1 MNERHSEH
9 HIEHDRVGTIR
20 PTTIYLVRH
29 GESELNRDKRI
40 SGQLDPPLSLEGVR
54 ESLALADRLRGVRL
68 TAIYT
73 SALMRTI
80 ETARPTANT
89 HGLPIHTREALNE
102 LHLGMLQGRHRD
114 DRDPEARSLWE
125 ERKKDRIHYRV
136 PGGETFAELAERVIR
151 CLDEILAAEAG
162 GTILIVGHRATNR
175 ALIGALLNWPEEQ
188 WPNLTFRHKYLYE
201 ITTGT
206 PPQLATIRMNGSHAG
221 VRSAALKL

>member
-1 MNERHSEH
+1 MNSPM
-9 HIEHDRVGTIR
+9 ISKFEHDRSGAIR

-40 SGQLDPPLSLEGVR
+40 SGQLDPSLSREGILG
-54 ESLALADRLRGVRL
+54 SLALADQLLGVRL

-73 SALMRTI
+73 SALIRAI
-80 ETARPTANT
+80 ETAKPTAFA
-89 HGLPIHTREALNE
+89 HGLIIYPKEALNE
-102 LHLGMLQGRHRD
+102 LHLGVLQGRHRD

-125 ERKKDRIHYRV
+125 ERKKDNIHYRV

-151 CLDEILAAEAG
+151 CLNEILAAEAG

-175 ALIGALLNWPEEQ
+175 ALFGSLLNWPEEQ
-188 WPNLTFRHKYLYE
+188 WLSLNFRHKYLYE

-206 PPQLATIRMNGSHAG
+206 PPQLATIRLNGSHAG
-221 VRSAALKL
+221 VKSAALQL

>member
-1 MNERHSEH
+1 MNSAMISKFEH
-9 HIEHDRVGTIR
+9 GRSGAIQ

-40 SGQLDPPLSLEGVR
+40 SGQLDPPLSREGLQG
-54 ESLALADRLRGVRL
+54 SLALADQLHGVPL

-73 SALMRTI
+73 SSLMRAI
-80 ETARPTANT
+80 ETAKPTAFA
-89 HGLPIHTREALNE
+89 HGLTIYPKEALNE
-102 LHLGMLQGRHRD
+102 LHLGVLQGRHRD

-125 ERKKDRIHYRV
+125 ERKKDKIHYRV

-175 ALIGALLNWPEEQ
+175 ALFGALLNWPEEQ
-188 WPNLTFRHKYLYE
+188 WPILNFRHKYLYE
-201 ITTGT
+201 ITTG
-206 PPQLATIRMNGSHAG
+206 PQPQLATIRLNGSHAG
-221 VRSAALKL
+221 VKSAALKL